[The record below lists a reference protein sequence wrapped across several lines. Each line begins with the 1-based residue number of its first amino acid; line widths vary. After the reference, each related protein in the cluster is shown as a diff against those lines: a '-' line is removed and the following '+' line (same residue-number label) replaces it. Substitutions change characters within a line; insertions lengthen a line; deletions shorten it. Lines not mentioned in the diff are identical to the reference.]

1 MATRNLEY
9 RYIDL
14 YTMALSAKIQLI
26 WWGITLSI
34 TLLLLYWLGDILL
47 PFIVG
52 MALAYLLDPFVD
64 KFESFGL
71 NRTISTGIV
80 SILSFLVLGSA
91 VVIFVPLLGVQFREL
106 FGILPATLEALLEF
120 LKVLFPDIVSEETQL
135 GISLNKFLGFFQSYT
150 NEIVTGIYSS
160 FNIAW
165 QTGTFLII
173 VPVVLVY
180 TLADWDK
187 MIAKI
192 DSLLPVDHKGT
203 IRELARE
210 VDFILS
216 SFIRG
221 QLTICL
227 TLGLFYGITL
237 YFVGLKAGL
246 IIGFLA
252 GLISFIPFLG
262 SILGGILSIGL
273 SLFQFW
279 DDPLY
284 IVLVSLIFVLGQIL
298 DGNFLTPKIV
308 GKSVGLHPVWIL
320 FSLSAFGFLFGFVG
334 LMVAV
339 PMAAIIGVFLRFG
352 IKQYLEG
359 TLYRGKASIKDTQ
372 DIK

>member
-1 MATRNLEY
+1 
-9 RYIDL
+9 
-14 YTMALSAKIQLI
+14 MALSAKIQLI

-34 TLLLLYWLGDILL
+34 TLLLLYLLGDILL

-80 SILSFLVLGSA
+80 SVLSFLVLGSA

-150 NEIVTGIYSS
+150 NEIVTGIYNS

-173 VPVVLVY
+173 VPVVLIY
-180 TLADWDK
+180 TLADWDQ

-227 TLGLFYGITL
+227 ILGLFYGITL

-262 SILGGILSIGL
+262 SILGGIISIGL

-320 FSLSAFGFLFGFVG
+320 FSLSAFGFLFGLVG

>member
-1 MATRNLEY
+1 
-9 RYIDL
+9 
-14 YTMALSAKIQLI
+14 MALSARIQII
-26 WWGITLSI
+26 WWGITLTI
-34 TLLLLYWLGDILL
+34 IFLILYILGDILL

-64 KFESFGL
+64 RFERLGL
-71 NRTISTGIV
+71 NRAISTGIV
-80 SILSFLVLGSA
+80 SVLSFLILGSA

-106 FGILPATLEALLEF
+106 FGLLPATLESLLDI
-120 LKVLFPDIVSEETQL
+120 LKVLFPDIISEDSQI

-150 NEIVTGIYSS
+150 NEIVTGIYGS
-160 FNIAW
+160 FNVAW
-165 QTGTFLII
+165 QAGTFLII
-173 VPVVLVY
+173 VPVVLIY
-180 TLADWDK
+180 TLADWDV
-187 MIAKI
+187 MVAKV
-192 DSLLPVDHKGT
+192 DSLLPVDHKDT
-203 IRELARE
+203 IRELAKE

-227 TLGLFYGITL
+227 ILGLFYGISL

-246 IIGFLA
+246 IIGFIA

-273 SLFQFW
+273 ALFQFW
-279 DDPLY
+279 DNPLY
-284 IVLVSLIFVLGQIL
+284 IGLVTLIFVLGQIL
-298 DGNFLTPKIV
+298 DGNVLTPRIV

-352 IKQYLEG
+352 IKQYLDG
-359 TLYRGKASIKDTQ
+359 VLYLGKIGKQ
-372 DIK
+372 GKQKGE